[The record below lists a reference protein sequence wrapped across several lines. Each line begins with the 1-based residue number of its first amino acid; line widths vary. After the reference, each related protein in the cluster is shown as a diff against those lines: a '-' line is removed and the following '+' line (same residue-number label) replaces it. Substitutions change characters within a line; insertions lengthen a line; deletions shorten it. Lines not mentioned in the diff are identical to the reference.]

1 MGYREG
7 VETGIAR
14 AAAESKGTAG
24 IANSTEAQ
32 ATSRFTQRAVAL
44 DMGTGATIVRI
55 TSGGNLR
62 AEAHAH
68 LYAAAKALGSRS
80 LFTGDSW
87 ARATGLSAGITNH
100 GIVSVRARPESTAF
114 ATAGQ
119 LQGIE
124 PVNAAAT
131 ASSDA
136 NGTRAWGIR
145 ADANLYALTDSDPD
159 GAGPRANATAKAT
172 AEAINTRAF
181 GIESGASKD
190 TIENRGTIFVQALP
204 RAVAATRA
212 TAGPGD
218 SKNSLPEFRADNN
231 ITLLGRVAIDSG
243 PGNDQVFLLGGETR
257 GDMLRLFGGSTQTLN
272 VAEFENPE
280 KFSTGT
286 WRLTRFPG
294 SQTMRVVAGT
304 VEFAGTVSMSGTH
317 AMTSRIW
324 PSGEVGRI
332 HFDSAGLQLLSGR
345 LSVATVPG
353 VHVNGR
359 TWDVLTARGGLD
371 NLLNGIDLPPA
382 TGLVSFAT
390 AFEAPGPLGVHTRY
404 RVRGSVLPMAG
415 VARGLGAPAQSF
427 AAALD
432 GATPVAEGAIARPI
446 AALQQPG
453 TAGEVRAAVEAL
465 APQLPQL
472 VLSSASGAIAS
483 NLALLK
489 ARPGSPAFVSPAGLP
504 FVAQQHGAA
513 PAAGGSSWGQVHAL
527 TGVAADLD
535 LPLADG
541 LDAGLVIGGGHS
553 RFTGAQSRPAIGEGM
568 PGRLRQDSGLAMV
581 SVTLCWQPFPAR
593 PGVLLEGRLDWQ
605 RVDGDAAQDATD
617 SGLALEIARA
627 RLDRL
632 DSELAT
638 RWQEA
643 RRLGPVPIATDLKF
657 GWQRSLRPGA
667 ALVGAA
673 FADMP
678 DHGFRLLGPAPTRDR
693 LGLDLVGRLG
703 RDRGWSL
710 EMAGLVR
717 TGQPD
722 AGGGRGTELG
732 ARLSLGVRF

>member
-145 ADANLYALTDSDPD
+145 ADVNLYALTDSDPD

-181 GIESGASKD
+181 GIESGASND
-190 TIENRGTIFVQALP
+190 TE
-204 RAVAATRA
+204 
-212 TAGPGD
+212 PGD
-218 SKNSLPEFRADNN
+218 RLRPGAAARGCRDPRHGRARRQQEQFARVPRRQQHRAPRPGGNRFRA
-231 ITLLGRVAIDSG
+231 RQR
-243 PGNDQVFLLGGETR
+243 PGLPARRQR
-257 GDMLRLFGGSTQTLN
+257 ARHAAAFGGSTQTLN
-272 VAEFENPE
+272 VAEFEDPE

-568 PGRLRQDSGLAMV
+568 PARLRQDSGLAMA

-593 PGVLLEGRLDWQ
+593 PGVLLEGGLDWQ

-632 DSELAT
+632 DSELAL

-703 RDRGWSL
+703 GDRGWSL

-717 TGQPD
+717 TGQLD
-722 AGGGRGTELG
+722 AVGGRGTELG